1 MFKLALK
8 GILARKGRLLLTSLA
23 VILGT
28 SFLAGTFIFS
38 DTLTKSFKDLFAD
51 VFEDTDAYVRSSVVI
66 EGDFGAEDRQR
77 IPDSLTAIV
86 AKVPGVKTAASSVL
100 GFARVIGKDGKPVG
114 SEGNGPPNF
123 GSSIT
128 AEGEAFWKISEGRLP
143 ADDGEVALDSSTA
156 DKAKYK
162 IGDTVKVV
170 AQGGSREFTLVGIA
184 RYGDVSSPGGATFA
198 LFDLATAQSFVG
210 KPGFIDAVVV
220 TSDGSVSDAALAD
233 RIEAALPTDSKT
245 ETLTGAEIT
254 KENQD
259 SIEKGL
265 SFFTIFLTV
274 FSFIAMG
281 VACFV
286 IYNVFSITAAQ
297 RQRENALLR
306 AVGANRGQISRAML
320 LESVVVGMVG
330 SLLGLIAGF
339 GVSTALKGFLSALGA
354 EFPSTTLQLLPRT
367 VILVMVLGTLVTVLS
382 AILPALRGGRVS
394 PLAAMRESTVEQV
407 VSSRRRILIGVI
419 FAALGG
425 IGIAATLAGAS
436 FLLLGIGVML
446 VWVGVLILGPV
457 LALIAARLIGTPVA
471 RGFKVT
477 GKMAQGNA
485 SRNPKRTSRAAAP
498 VLIGVALVTAV
509 ALMATTLKAQVR
521 EIFSKQFVGDYVVKT
536 DDFTGFGGLSPD
548 LATQLNSLPEVDAA
562 AGIGVKSSEV
572 DGKRAQITL
581 VDPVTVGKVFD
592 LHLTSGSYA
601 DLSPK
606 SMMVSDKKAK
616 SAHLK
621 IGDVVTINLTGLG
634 ELPLTIVG
642 TYSSDELA
650 GPYVVSRDL
659 YANTSGSYFDF
670 SVFINI
676 NQGVSDAQ
684 AVAAIKPLVEQY
696 GSGEL
701 QSRSQYIDD
710 QAAGINQLLTLIYGL
725 LALSIVIAAVGIVI
739 TLLLSV
745 YERRREIALLRA
757 VGMTRTQVWMTVSWE
772 SVITSLLGAVLG
784 VLLGLLSGFLLV
796 LALRDQGITVFSVP
810 VLSTIV
816 ILIVSF
822 IVGVIAAVLPARRA
836 TKVDIIEAIATT

>member
-1 MFKLALK
+1 
-8 GILARKGRLLLTSLA
+8 
-23 VILGT
+23 
-28 SFLAGTFIFS
+28 
-38 DTLTKSFKDLFAD
+38 
-51 VFEDTDAYVRSSVVI
+51 
-66 EGDFGAEDRQR
+66 
-77 IPDSLTAIV
+77 
-86 AKVPGVKTAASSVL
+86 
-100 GFARVIGKDGKPVG
+100 
-114 SEGNGPPNF
+114 
-123 GSSIT
+123 
-128 AEGEAFWKISEGRLP
+128 
-143 ADDGEVALDSSTA
+143 
-156 DKAKYK
+156 
-162 IGDTVKVV
+162 
-170 AQGGSREFTLVGIA
+170 
-184 RYGDVSSPGGATFA
+184 
-198 LFDLATAQSFVG
+198 
-210 KPGFIDAVVV
+210 
-220 TSDGSVSDAALAD
+220 
-233 RIEAALPTDSKT
+233 
-245 ETLTGAEIT
+245 
-254 KENQD
+254 
-259 SIEKGL
+259 
-265 SFFTIFLTV
+265 
-274 FSFIAMG
+274 
-281 VACFV
+281 
-286 IYNVFSITAAQ
+286 
-297 RQRENALLR
+297 
-306 AVGANRGQISRAML
+306 
-320 LESVVVGMVG
+320 
-330 SLLGLIAGF
+330 
-339 GVSTALKGFLSALGA
+339 
-354 EFPSTTLQLLPRT
+354 
-367 VILVMVLGTLVTVLS
+367 
-382 AILPALRGGRVS
+382 
-394 PLAAMRESTVEQV
+394 
-407 VSSRRRILIGVI
+407 
-419 FAALGG
+419 
-425 IGIAATLAGAS
+425 
-436 FLLLGIGVML
+436 ML

-457 LALIAARLIGTPVA
+457 LVLIAARLIGTPVA

>member
-38 DTLTKSFKDLFAD
+38 DTLSKSFKDLFAT

-77 IPDSLTAIV
+77 ISDSLTAEV

-123 GSSIT
+123 GSSI
-128 AEGEAFWKISEGRLP
+128 ASEGEAFWKISDGRLP
-143 ADDGEVALDSSTA
+143 ANDGEVALDSSTA

-162 IGDTVKVV
+162 VGDTVKVV
-170 AQGGSREFTLVGIA
+170 AQGGSRQFTLVGIA

-220 TSDGSVSDAALAD
+220 KSDGSVSDAALAD
-233 RIEAALPTDSKT
+233 RIEAALPADSKT

-306 AVGANRGQISRAML
+306 AVGANRSQISRAML
-320 LESVVVGMVG
+320 LESVVVGIVG
-330 SLLGLIAGF
+330 SLLGLIAGI
-339 GVSTALKGFLSALGA
+339 GVSAALKSFLGVLGI

-367 VILVMVLGTLVTVLS
+367 IILVMVLGTLVTVLS

-394 PLAAMRESTVEQV
+394 PLAAMRESAVEQV
-407 VSSRRRILIGVI
+407 GSSRKRILIGVI
-419 FAALGG
+419 IAAVGG
-425 IGIAATLAGAS
+425 LAIAATLAGSS
-436 FLLLGIGVML
+436 FLFLGLGVML

-457 LALIAARLIGTPVA
+457 LALVAARVIGTPVA

-521 EIFSKQFVGDYVVKT
+521 EIFSKQFVGDLVVKT

-548 LATQLNSLPEVDAA
+548 LSKQLNSLPEVDAA
-562 AGIGVKSSEV
+562 AGIGVKASEV
-572 DGKRAQITL
+572 GGKKSQITL

-601 DLSPK
+601 DLSTT

-616 SAHLK
+616 SDHLK
-621 IGDVVTINLTGLG
+621 IGDVLTINLTGLG
-634 ELPLTIVG
+634 ELPLKIVG

-670 SVFINI
+670 SVFINTAP
-676 NQGVSDAQ
+676 GVSDAQ

-701 QSRSQYIDD
+701 QTRSQYIDD
-710 QAAGINQLLTLIYGL
+710 QASGINQLLALIYGL

-757 VGMTRTQVWMTVSWE
+757 VGMTRTQVWFTVSWE

-810 VLSTIV
+810 VLSTVV

-836 TKVDIIEAIATT
+836 TRVDIIEAIATT